1 LVQSKIGNLNPKSQ
15 DGKARQ
21 VGLKLKPGDLPC
33 CRNNPLSR
41 EKEVSMKVL
50 FLFSLILFLPINV
63 PGAESPVVTLA
74 PVFVTSTRT
83 EIPLELVTTSATVI
97 TADDLEALQAKTVLD
112 ALRYVPGLD
121 VVQTGSRGTTASVFI
136 RGSESDHVLVLIDG
150 VEVNSTTLGAFNFAH
165 LTTENVERIEILRG
179 AGGTLYGSQAI
190 GGVINIITQ
199 RGRGPLEAG
208 ISLEGGNGWTNRQVL
223 SLQGEAGKLGYSFSA
238 AHLDS
243 DGFRKVNDDYR
254 NLSTSARL
262 DYRLTEDMGLKG
274 IFRFAKTDVGLFNNN
289 NFASQPDPNAREATT
304 QYLGKLEWEQKIFKN
319 WDYRISGSM
328 FKEHIKDTDDI
339 DECTFLGSP
348 CDFRRT
354 SDRFRPRTDTGEFQ
368 TNHRFADWS
377 TTTFGVEYKRR
388 SADTSDGIDKATRNM
403 GYYLQE
409 QLQFLDKRL
418 IMTPGV
424 RFDDNQS
431 FGTEWTPSFSAAYLF
446 PDIGTKLKAGYAKGF
461 KAPTLN
467 ELFFPP
473 AFGCPAFGNPNLDP
487 EKSWELNAGV
497 EQDVLDDRITMRAT
511 YFHREVKD
519 LIEGRP
525 IPGDPF
531 GCFRA
536 VNVGSARFDGVE
548 TMLRI
553 KIFAPLSLA
562 TQYTFL
568 NWSTADGRLP
578 RRPKHHGS
586 VGLNYLQD
594 GLNMNIAAIIV
605 GRRDDFRAESP
616 FGNTTSPGYVR
627 ADLASSYVLP
637 WRAPGVKQTSVFGK
651 IENLFNKKY
660 EEVDGFRA
668 RPLNFLVGVR
678 GTFGR

>member
-1 LVQSKIGNLNPKSQ
+1 
-15 DGKARQ
+15 
-21 VGLKLKPGDLPC
+21 
-33 CRNNPLSR
+33 
-41 EKEVSMKVL
+41 MKVCLL
-50 FLFSLILFLPINV
+50 FLFVVLLCFSKLPAAEPPEPILP
-63 PGAESPVVTLA
+63 

-83 EIPLELVTTSATVI
+83 EIPLEQVTTSASVI
-97 TADDLEALQAKTVLD
+97 TPKDIQAQEAETVLEV
-112 ALRYVPGLD
+112 LRRVPGLD
-121 VVQTGSRGTTASVFI
+121 VVQSGSRGTTASVLI
-136 RGSESDHVLVLIDG
+136 RGSEADHVLVLIDG
-150 VEVNSTTLGAFNFAH
+150 VEVNSTTEGDFNFAH
-165 LTTENVERIEILRG
+165 LTTENIERIEILRG
-179 AGGTLYGSQAI
+179 SGGTLYGSQAI
-190 GGVINIITQ
+190 GGVINVITK

-208 ISLEGGNGWTNRQVL
+208 MSLEGGNGWTHRQVL
-223 SLQGEAGKLGYSFSA
+223 TLKGEMGRLGYSFSA
-238 AHLDS
+238 ARLES
-243 DGFRKVNDDYR
+243 DGFRSVNDDYR
-254 NLSTSARL
+254 NLSTSTRL
-262 DYRLTEDMGLKG
+262 DYQVTEDASLKG
-274 IFRFAKTDVGLFNNN
+274 IFRFGDTDVGLYNNN
-289 NFASQPDPNAREATT
+289 NFASVPDPNAREATT
-304 QYLGKLEWEQKIFKN
+304 QYLGKVEWEHKFLRN

-328 FKEHIKDTDDI
+328 FKEHIKASDDI
-339 DECTFLGSP
+339 DDCTFLGFP
-348 CDFRRT
+348 CDSRT
-354 SDRFRPRTDTGEFQ
+354 RDRFRPRTDNGEFQ
-368 TNHRFADWS
+368 TNYRFDDWS

-388 SADTSDGIDKATRNM
+388 SADTSSGIDKAIRNM

-418 IMTPGV
+418 IMIPGI
-424 RFDDNQS
+424 RLDDNQS
-431 FGTEWTPSFSAAYLF
+431 FGTEWTPSLSAAYLLGE
-446 PDIGTKLKAGYAKGF
+446 IGTKLKAGYAKGF

-497 EQDVLDDRITMRAT
+497 EQDVLGDRIKMGAT

-519 LIEGRP
+519 LIEARP
-525 IPGDPF
+525 IPGDLS

-536 VNVGSARFDGVE
+536 VNVGSARFDGLE

-553 KIFAPLSLA
+553 KILAPLSLD

-578 RRPKHHGS
+578 RRPKHRGS

-594 GLNMNIAAIIV
+594 GLNVNIAANIV

-637 WRAPGVKQTSVFGK
+637 WRAPGIKQTSVFGK

-668 RPLNFLVGVR
+668 RPFNFLLGVR
-678 GTFGR
+678 AIFGSNG